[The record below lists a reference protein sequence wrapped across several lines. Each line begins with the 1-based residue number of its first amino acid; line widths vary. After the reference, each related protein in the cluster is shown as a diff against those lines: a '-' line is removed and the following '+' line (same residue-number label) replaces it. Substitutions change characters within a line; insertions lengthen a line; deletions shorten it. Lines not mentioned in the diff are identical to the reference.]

1 MTDLP
6 QGTGYAQA
14 TGYDGA
20 TGRAQVS
27 DLYGLFTVSMM
38 MFGERDGAAIM
49 RLCTSSFPSLG
60 SLRVE
65 AAFLN
70 EADSMVPV
78 DIGRD
83 VPESLA
89 SQVADAGAQGGR
101 VDVDGSPWGWAMPL
115 ISLSGCRGCVAVSA
129 PEEPQRYELFL
140 LDVLVRQTAAALEN
154 AALYREVAQYTVGL
168 RAMNEERA
176 AVNEQLRTTV
186 QDLERRTRMHE
197 MLTEASRAADVP
209 AALVKALRD
218 LTGLAAAVED
228 AFGNIQQWAAQ
239 DSQNKYEPLSSAV
252 RDEICQA
259 AIARAG
265 RAVRAKG
272 RLLALAR
279 PGNEILGA
287 VVLADP
293 RRVAGDY
300 EFFVLEHA
308 AVVLGM
314 ELAHRRSL
322 VEVELRLRRQL
333 VDDLIT
339 GTDDSDNAVVRAA
352 AVGHDL
358 TVPHRAVVIRWSGL
372 ADDELLA
379 SSVERATTQLGLK
392 SLIARRSKNIVLL
405 VAGDPPAKDLY
416 NRICRELH
424 SVTGSVGIGGPANA
438 SGDLPRSYE
447 EAKHAVAIRAKS
459 RTPHG
464 VTTFEDLGIYRI
476 LAIGELGGEIAA
488 YVTLWLGSLIEYDA
502 KRHTTLVETLAEY
515 LDHGGN
521 YDLTAA
527 ALLIHRS
534 TLRYRLRRIRELSGF
549 DLAEVES
556 RLNLH
561 VATRAWRIVDSA

>member
-1 MTDLP
+1 MSDLA
-6 QGTGYAQA
+6 QGNGYR
-14 TGYDGA
+14 DA

-27 DLYGLFTVSMM
+27 DLYGLFTVSML

-49 RLCTSSFPSLG
+49 RLCASSFPSLG

-65 AAFLN
+65 AAYLN

-83 VPESLA
+83 VQGSLA
-89 SQVADAGAQGGR
+89 SQVAHAGQQGGR
-101 VDVDGSPWGWAMPL
+101 VDVDGSRWGWAMPL
-115 ISLSGCRGCVAVSA
+115 TSLSGCRGHLAVSA
-129 PEEPQRYELFL
+129 PVEPQRYELFL
-140 LDVLVRQTAAALEN
+140 LDVLARQTAAALEN

-176 AVNEQLRTTV
+176 AVNRQLRTTV
-186 QDLERRTRMHE
+186 QDMERRTRMHE
-197 MLTEASRAADVP
+197 MFTEASRAADVP
-209 AALVKALRD
+209 AALVEALRD
-218 LTGLAAAVED
+218 LTGLSAAVED
-228 AFGNIQQWAAQ
+228 AFGNIQQWAGQ
-239 DSQNKYEPLSSAV
+239 EGQNKCEPLSSAV
-252 RDEICQA
+252 RDEIFQA

-265 RAVRAKG
+265 HAVRAKG

-279 PGNEILGA
+279 PGNETLGA
-287 VVLADP
+287 VALADP

-333 VDDLIT
+333 VDDLIS

-358 TVPHRAVVIRWSGL
+358 TVPHRAVVIRWIGL

-392 SLIARRSKNIVLL
+392 SLIARRSKSIVLL
-405 VAGDPPAKDLY
+405 VSGDPPAKNLY
-416 NRICRELH
+416 NRICREVH
-424 SVTGSVGIGGPANA
+424 SVTGSVGIGGRANA
-438 SGDLPRSYE
+438 CGDLPRSFE
-447 EAKHAVAIRAKS
+447 EAKHALAVRAKS

-464 VTTFEDLGIYRI
+464 ATTFEDLGIYRI
-476 LAIGELGGEIAA
+476 LAIGEQGGGEIDA
-488 YVTLWLGSLIEYDA
+488 YVTQWLGSLIEYDA
-502 KRHTTLVETLAEY
+502 RRHTTLVETLAEY

-521 YDLTAA
+521 YDLTAE
-527 ALLIHRS
+527 ALVIHRS

-561 VATRAWRIVDSA
+561 VATRAWRIVDST

>member
-1 MTDLP
+1 M
-6 QGTGYAQA
+6 
-14 TGYDGA
+14 
-20 TGRAQVS
+20 
-27 DLYGLFTVSMM
+27 
-38 MFGERDGAAIM
+38 
-49 RLCTSSFPSLG
+49 
-60 SLRVE
+60 
-65 AAFLN
+65 
-70 EADSMVPV
+70 
-78 DIGRD
+78 
-83 VPESLA
+83 
-89 SQVADAGAQGGR
+89 
-101 VDVDGSPWGWAMPL
+101 DVDDSPWGWVMPL
-115 ISLSGCRGCVAVSA
+115 ISLSGCRGYLAVSA
-129 PEEPQRYELFL
+129 VEEPQKYEHFL
-140 LDVLVRQTAAALEN
+140 LDVLARQTAAALEN
-154 AALYREVAQYTVGL
+154 AALYREVAQYSVGL

-176 AVNEQLRTTV
+176 AVNSQLQTTV

-209 AALVKALRD
+209 AALVEALRD

-228 AFGNIQQWAAQ
+228 AFGNVQQWAGQEGQ
-239 DSQNKYEPLSSAV
+239 DKCEPLSSAI

-265 RAVRAKG
+265 HAVRAKG

-279 PGNEILGA
+279 PGNETLGA
-287 VVLADP
+287 VVLVDP
-293 RRVAGDY
+293 GRVAGDY
-300 EFFVLEHA
+300 ESFVLEHA

-333 VDDLIT
+333 VDDLIS

-392 SLIARRSKNIVLL
+392 SLIARRAKNVVLL
-405 VAGDPPAKDLY
+405 VSGDPPAKHLY

-424 SVTGSVGIGGPANA
+424 SVTGSVGIGGRAAAP
-438 SGDLPRSYE
+438 GDLPRSFE
-447 EAKHAVAIRAKS
+447 EAKHALAIRAKS

-476 LAIGELGGEIAA
+476 LAIGEQGREIDA
-488 YVTLWLGSLIEYDA
+488 YVTQWLGSLIEYDA
-502 KRHTTLVETLAEY
+502 SRHTTLVETLAEY

-521 YDLTAA
+521 YDLTAE
-527 ALLIHRS
+527 ALVIHRS

-549 DLAEVES
+549 DLADVES

>member
-1 MTDLP
+1 MSDL
-6 QGTGYAQA
+6 AQSTMNGDA
-14 TGYDGA
+14 P
-20 TGRAQVS
+20 GRAQVS

-65 AAFLN
+65 AAYLN
-70 EADSMVPV
+70 EADSIVPV

-83 VPESLA
+83 APGSLA
-89 SQVADAGAQGGR
+89 SQVADAGPQGGR
-101 VDVDGSPWGWAMPL
+101 MDVDGSPWGWAMPL
-115 ISLSGCRGCVAVSA
+115 ISPSGCRGYLAVSA
-129 PEEPQRYELFL
+129 PEEPQKYEHFL
-140 LDVLVRQTAAALEN
+140 LDVLARQTAAALEN
-154 AALYREVAQYTVGL
+154 AALYREVAQYTGSL

-176 AVNEQLRTTV
+176 AVNRQLRATV

-209 AALVKALRD
+209 AALVEALRD

-228 AFGNIQQWAAQ
+228 AFGNVQEWAGPEGL
-239 DSQNKYEPLSSAV
+239 DKYKRLSSPV
-252 RDEICQA
+252 RDEIGHA

-265 RAVRAKG
+265 HAVRTKG

-279 PGNEILGA
+279 PGNETLGA

-300 EFFVLEHA
+300 ESFVLEHA

-333 VDDLIT
+333 VDDLVS

-379 SSVERATTQLGLK
+379 SSVERVITQLGLK
-392 SLIARRSKNIVLL
+392 SLIARRSRTVVLL
-405 VAGDPPAKDLY
+405 VTGDPPAKHLY
-416 NRICRELH
+416 DRICRELH
-424 SVTGSVGIGGPANA
+424 SVTGAVGIGGRANA
-438 SGDLPRSYE
+438 SGDLPRSFE
-447 EAKHAVAIRAKS
+447 EAKHALAIRAKS
-459 RTPHG
+459 RSPHG

-476 LAIGELGGEIAA
+476 LAVGEQGGEIDA
-488 YVTLWLGSLIEYDA
+488 YVTHWLGSLIEYDA
-502 KRHTTLVETLAEY
+502 TRHSTLVETLAEY

-521 YDLTAA
+521 YDLTAE
-527 ALLIHRS
+527 ALVIHRS
-534 TLRYRLRRIRELSGF
+534 TLRYRLRRIRELTGF
-549 DLAEVES
+549 DLADVES

-561 VATRAWRIVDSA
+561 VATRAWRILDGA